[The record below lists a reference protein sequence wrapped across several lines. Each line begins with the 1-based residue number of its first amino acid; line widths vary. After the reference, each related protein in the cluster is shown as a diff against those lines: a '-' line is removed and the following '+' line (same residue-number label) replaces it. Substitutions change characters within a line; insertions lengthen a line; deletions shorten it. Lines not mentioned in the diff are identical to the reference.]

1 MDRVIVLVAKETN
14 AVPADLSVGLG
25 VLYLAVD
32 FNRSIFTAESL
43 KIFQIGENLGSYLHN
58 SRRLHFVL
66 TFLVLNHLSTGDT
79 QYLSCCD
86 VDE

>member
-32 FNRSIFTAESL
+32 FNRSH
-43 KIFQIGENLGSYLHN
+43 SY
-58 SRRLHFVL
+58 
-66 TFLVLNHLSTGDT
+66 
-79 QYLSCCD
+79 C
-86 VDE
+86 